1 MKAEMAKVEEYQ
13 FQGAVERAFEADL
26 GIRSIG

>member
-13 FQGAVERAFEADL
+13 FQRVVERAFEADL